1 MVQETKVAL
10 ITGGTSGIGLEIAKV
25 LAAKGWTTHLLGRNE
40 ANGRAA
46 AAGVTNAH
54 FHRADVTDY
63 GSLAGAF
70 DAAFR
75 TSGRFDFVFA
85 NAGIMERTNFYAPVD
100 ALPPPEP
107 DFPMIDAGFKSFIHT
122 AYLAQHYFRASPRSK
137 DQDRVLLFHSS
148 CTGLV
153 SSRLSPTPSL
163 TPPTRSAFE
172 GSRNY

>member
-1 MVQETKVAL
+1 MAQETKVAL
-10 ITGGTSGIGLEIAKV
+10 ITGGTSGIGLEAAKV
-25 LAAKGWTTHLLGRNE
+25 LAAKGWTTHLVGRD
-40 ANGRAA
+40 AARGAAA
-46 AAGVTNAH
+46 AAGVPGAR

-75 TSGRFDFVFA
+75 ASGGRFDFVFA
-85 NAGIMERTNFYAPVD
+85 NAGVMERTNFYAPVD

-153 SSRLSPTPSL
+153 SSHP
-163 TPPTRSAFE
+163 
-172 GSRNY
+172 